1 MNTRVCLAEML
12 GLGSGGFHPKPRSDL
27 FQYTPCSHH
36 RVSSQFCIFQN
47 VYKNLISPNLCS
59 TVLKFKIQ
67 LSASNEYHPLT
78 LCTFYYIQNYLSLV
92 TWKCLSLPP
101 NEHIAPFECMSV
113 LRGDEFEWAP
123 GVGGGPGGP
132 GVLWAMGSQ
141 RMEYDWATELNCVY
155 ENINMTWSIF
165 SSSFLFALFFWRT
178 SGEGNDYPF
187 QYSCLGISWTDE
199 SGKLESMGSLRMGQT
214 EWLKLF
220 LPLVFFSVTET
231 SINFS

>member
-1 MNTRVCLAEML
+1 M
-12 GLGSGGFHPKPRSDL
+12 
-27 FQYTPCSHH
+27 
-36 RVSSQFCIFQN
+36 
-47 VYKNLISPNLCS
+47 
-59 TVLKFKIQ
+59 
-67 LSASNEYHPLT
+67 
-78 LCTFYYIQNYLSLV
+78 

-141 RMEYDWATELNCVY
+141 RMEYDWATELNSVY

-187 QYSCLGISWTDE
+187 QYSCLGISWTVE

>member
-123 GVGGGPGGP
+123 GVGDGPGGLACCGP
-132 GVLWAMGSQ
+132 WGPKEWNT
-141 RMEYDWATELNCVY
+141 TEQLNWTVCMK
-155 ENINMTWSIF
+155 ILTWLDQF
-165 SSSFLFALFFWRT
+165 FLLLFFLLCF
-178 SGEGNDYPF
+178 SEEL
-187 QYSCLGISWTDE
+187 LGKGMTTRSSIPAWE
-199 SGKLESMGSLRMGQT
+199 FLGQRN
-214 EWLKLF
+214 LA
-220 LPLVFFSVTET
+220 S
-231 SINFS
+231 